1 MHKRLPQQG
10 EVNPKK
16 AQSGSSQSTTRRLS
30 PDSRNY
36 GFAVAGART
45 LGFLLSGIL
54 GRPETGKQWI
64 LSLFS
69 TIAQDLID
77 PVWQFVAR
85 GLNDF
90 GKTIQLC
97 ITKFFFVSEGKFSS
111 VSTFKHVR
119 VFSTWFN
126 SRPA

>member
-45 LGFLLSGIL
+45 LGFLMTPVEFATKWQEENAVLLSQ
-54 GRPETGKQWI
+54 EVDQ
-64 LSLFS
+64 
-69 TIAQDLID
+69 
-77 PVWQFVAR
+77 
-85 GLNDF
+85 
-90 GKTIQLC
+90 
-97 ITKFFFVSEGKFSS
+97 
-111 VSTFKHVR
+111 
-119 VFSTWFN
+119 
-126 SRPA
+126 